1 MACGLGLGLGFM
13 FLSGLGPKGIGM
25 LGSGAT
31 AFTGCKALS
40 AYGFRESRVKNFS
53 NLLVSLNAI
62 KLSVKLGSPVK
73 PK

>member
-1 MACGLGLGLGFM
+1 MW
-13 FLSGLGPKGIGM
+13 
-25 LGSGAT
+25 GSGAT

-40 AYGFRESRVKNFS
+40 AYGFRESRVKSFS